1 MLGLVLF
8 PQREPARVVWDV
20 KELTSSLS
28 RRQERAK
35 DGTSDMT
42 TIEGRSSMPMKD
54 KRSSAVCPD
63 GSTGSDPPL
72 VRGMRRVFS
81 KGMSR

>member
-1 MLGLVLF
+1 MLGLALF
-8 PQREPARVVWDV
+8 PQREPARVVWDG

-35 DGTSDMT
+35 DGTSNM
-42 TIEGRSSMPMKD
+42 TIEGRSRMPMKD
-54 KRSSAVCPD
+54 TGSSAVCPD
-63 GSTGSDPPL
+63 GSTGSAPPS
-72 VRGMRRVFS
+72 VGGMRRVFS